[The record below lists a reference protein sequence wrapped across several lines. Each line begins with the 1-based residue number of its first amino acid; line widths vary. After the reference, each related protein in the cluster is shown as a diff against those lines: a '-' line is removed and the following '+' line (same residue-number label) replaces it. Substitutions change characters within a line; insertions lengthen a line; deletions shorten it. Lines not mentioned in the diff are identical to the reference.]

1 MPCLLAQSPA
11 TIIIVTIIIVSPHKG
26 CTHLPGQPA
35 LLDGPVVGVEGL
47 HEEALSGRQREG
59 LLPGVLASPATAHLQ
74 LVPGAEEAGL
84 GPGRRRVLGLAVYTL
99 LSTCQH

>member
-11 TIIIVTIIIVSPHKG
+11 TIIIVTIIIVSPYDG

-47 HEEALSGRQREG
+47 HEEALSGRQGEG
-59 LLPGVLASPATAHLQ
+59 LLPGVLASPAHLQ
-74 LVPGAEEAGL
+74 LVPGAEETGL
-84 GPGRRRVLGLAVYTL
+84 GPGRRRVLGLAVNTL